1 MQVDDADLKAYCLT
15 HKGAVSE
22 FKQEWQASRYMVG
35 SKMFALQGGDK
46 TGKPLITLKLEPLEG
61 EILRQRYPDI
71 VPGYYMN
78 KLHWN
83 SVYLEGSVPD
93 EVLRGMITKSYHLIL
108 GQLPKKLRE
117 EILSQP

>member
-1 MQVDDADLKAYCLT
+1 MDDLSLQAYCLA

-22 FKQEWQASRYMVG
+22 FKQEWQATRYMVG
-35 SKMFALQGGDK
+35 NKMFALQGGDK

-61 EILRQRYPDI
+61 EILRQRFPDI

-83 SVYLEGSVPD
+83 SVYLHGDVPG
-93 EVLRGMITKSYHLIL
+93 EVLRGMITKSYQLIL